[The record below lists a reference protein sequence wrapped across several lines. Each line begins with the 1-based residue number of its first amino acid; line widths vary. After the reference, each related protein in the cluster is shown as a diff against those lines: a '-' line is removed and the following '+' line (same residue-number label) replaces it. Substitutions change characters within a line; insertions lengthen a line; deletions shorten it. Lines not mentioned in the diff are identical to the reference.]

1 MDYFEELR
9 KLISEL
15 FLIPEDTIEEDSLLD
30 EDLSITDLDLE
41 DLITQ
46 LQTKFD
52 ILIPTDKIPS
62 FKKVSDIVA
71 FLYDHA
77 ESQDQS

>member
-1 MDYFEELR
+1 MDYFDQLR
-9 KLISEL
+9 KLISEQ
-15 FLIPEDTIEEDSLLD
+15 FSMPEDTIEEDSLLD

-41 DLITQ
+41 DLIAQ
-46 LQTKFD
+46 IQKKFD
-52 ILIPTDKIPS
+52 IIVPAEKIPS

-77 ESQDQS
+77 EGQEQS

>member
-9 KLISEL
+9 KLISEQ
-15 FLIPEDTIEEDSLLD
+15 FSIPEDTIEEDSLLD

-41 DLITQ
+41 DLIAQ
-46 LQTKFD
+46 IQKKFD
-52 ILIPTDKIPS
+52 ILIPAEKIQS

-77 ESQDQS
+77 EGQQQS

>member
-9 KLISEL
+9 KLISQE
-15 FLIPEDTIEEDSLLD
+15 FSIPEDSIEEDSLLD

-41 DLITQ
+41 DLIVQ
-46 LQTKFD
+46 IQKNFD
-52 ILIPTDKIPS
+52 ILVPAEKIPP
-62 FKKVSDIVA
+62 FTKVSDLIA

-77 ESQDQS
+77 EGQEQS

>member
-9 KLISEL
+9 KLISEQ
-15 FLIPEDTIEEDSLLD
+15 FSIPEDTIEEDSLLD
-30 EDLSITDLDLE
+30 EDLSITDFDLE
-41 DLITQ
+41 DLIAQ
-46 LQTKFD
+46 IQKKFD
-52 ILIPTDKIPS
+52 IVVPADKIPS

-77 ESQDQS
+77 EGQEQS

>member
-9 KLISEL
+9 KLISEQ
-15 FLIPEDTIEEDSLLD
+15 FSIPGDSIEEDSLLD

-41 DLITQ
+41 DLIAQ
-46 LQTKFD
+46 IQKKFD
-52 ILIPTDKIPS
+52 ILVSADKIPS

-71 FLYDHA
+71 FLYNHA
-77 ESQDQS
+77 EGQEQS

>member
-15 FLIPEDTIEEDSLLD
+15 FSIPEDTIEEYSLLD

-41 DLITQ
+41 DLIAQ
-46 LQTKFD
+46 IQKKFD
-52 ILIPTDKIPS
+52 ILIPADKIPS

-77 ESQDQS
+77 EGQEQS